1 MSPLYLLPIST
12 TTFNCLGIISRD
24 CTHLHVLHNVLKTAT
39 ATMAP
44 TVWQRHP
51 RYSVMVMVAIL
62 TTVYLL
68 MPYQPEPAAN
78 YKRIVTSGADLDGR
92 MLQSHGIYDRLLE
105 ARKGLIKKFGPN
117 PSDIALY
124 VVYLYPRRSGFNEIS
139 FF

>member
-1 MSPLYLLPIST
+1 
-12 TTFNCLGIISRD
+12 
-24 CTHLHVLHNVLKTAT
+24 
-39 ATMAP
+39 
-44 TVWQRHP
+44 
-51 RYSVMVMVAIL
+51 MVMVAIL

-124 VVYLYPRRSGFNEIS
+124 VVYLYPRRSGFTEIS
-139 FF
+139 FFFITGSRPTRLPGRLILSVRRLEARFR